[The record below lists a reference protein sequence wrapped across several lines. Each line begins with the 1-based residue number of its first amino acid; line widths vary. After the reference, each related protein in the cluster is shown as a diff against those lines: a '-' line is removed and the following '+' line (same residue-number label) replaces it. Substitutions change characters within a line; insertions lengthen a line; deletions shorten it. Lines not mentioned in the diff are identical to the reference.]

1 MIVFRKARNPQQT
14 LNDLDAYL
22 RTVGDKPVRWLA
34 REVQSWGEFSYNE
47 IAALIESGQLDAL
60 IDWQER
66 WAGVVNQTLAPMW
79 LKAIEE
85 ASRKATKGMTVLSDS
100 NDYVKAWVTSHGG
113 ELITL
118 LSDESRKAISN

>member
-14 LNDLDAYL
+14 LNDLDEYL

-34 REVQSWGEFSYNE
+34 REVQSWGEFSYDE

-79 LKAIEE
+79 TKAIEE
-85 ASRKATKGMTVLSDS
+85 ASRKATRGC
-100 NDYVKAWVTSHGG
+100 W
-113 ELITL
+113 
-118 LSDESRKAISN
+118 